1 MAGFHAHE
9 DALMCVIAHAE
20 NRCLEFGL
28 GHASI
33 HRVVLVLE
41 ELFLN
46 AVKHGRAGESS
57 DPSIHVDL
65 SVVEGELEL
74 RFEDGGVDYDP
85 FQGLSEVSHRLSMA
99 ERRVGG
105 LGVVLVDGLV
115 LRRSYQREG
124 ARNRIRL
131 WLEI

>member
-1 MAGFHAHE
+1 MAVFDAHE

-28 GHASI
+28 AHASI

-46 AVKHGRAGESS
+46 AVKHGRAGEAA

-65 SVVEGELEL
+65 RIAEGEIEL
-74 RFEDGGVDYDP
+74 WFEDGGVHYDP
-85 FQGLSEVSHRLSMA
+85 FQGLSEVSHRLTTA
-99 ERRVGG
+99 ERKAGG
-105 LGVVLVDGLV
+105 LGVVLVDGLT
-115 LRRSYQREG
+115 LRRSYQRED

-131 WLEI
+131 WLAV